1 MLNIE
6 EFRSSLVQ
14 YLDNGHTKRFD
25 VIPEIIERL
34 ESLHVILT
42 SLSKYRFY
50 SGSLL
55 IVYDGSLHSN
65 LIDVRMIDF
74 ANTIRGTID
83 DSSNTHTGPDKGY
96 LCGLERLI
104 GFLKEILNDNET
116 NQSTCSS

>member
-14 YLDNGHTKRFD
+14 YFDNGSTKRVD
-25 VIPEIIERL
+25 VIPKIIERL
-34 ESLHVILT
+34 ESLHIIVS

-74 ANTIRGTID
+74 ANTIRGSNED
-83 DSSNTHTGPDKGY
+83 AANTHMGPDKGY
-96 LCGLERLI
+96 LCGLERII
-104 GFLKEILNDNET
+104 GFLKEILNDYET
-116 NQSTCSS
+116 NQSTCNS